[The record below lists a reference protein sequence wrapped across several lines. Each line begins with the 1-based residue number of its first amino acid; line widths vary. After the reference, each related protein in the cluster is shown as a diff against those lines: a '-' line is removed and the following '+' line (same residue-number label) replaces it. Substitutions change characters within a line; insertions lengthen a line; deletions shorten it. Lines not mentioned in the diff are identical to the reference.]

1 MNRPA
6 PSADQTLRAEPEVRR
21 EVSLQ
26 ALNTL
31 DCPCVAEQFCTL
43 SRTDE
48 ESLRQ
53 AVRWLDAQPGG
64 LILGAGS
71 NVVLAT
77 PRVPAVLHVGL
88 RGIEELTPPPGAPAD
103 ERLVRA
109 AAGEIW
115 HELVQ
120 WTLARQCYGLENL
133 ALIPG
138 TVGAAPVQNIGAYG
152 VELADRLAAVEA
164 FDRVSNTTLAMTPAD
179 CRFGYRDSI
188 FKQQPGRWL
197 ITAVQLRLSARSA
210 PQLDYGNLR
219 QELQASGHAEPSAEQ
234 VAQAVCRIRT
244 RKLPDPAVLGNA
256 GSFFKN
262 PVVAPATAASL
273 QQQWPSLPVFP
284 ASTTDGSAAV
294 KLPAGWLI
302 EQCGFKGWRQG
313 DAGVHDAHALVL
325 VNYGQA
331 SGQDIVALAGQ
342 IIASVQAT
350 FGVLLEPEPLIV
362 RDA

>member
-1 MNRPA
+1 M
-6 PSADQTLRAEPEVRR
+6 
-21 EVSLQ
+21 
-26 ALNTL
+26 
-31 DCPCVAEQFCTL
+31 
-43 SRTDE
+43 
-48 ESLRQ
+48 
-53 AVRWLDAQPGG
+53 
-64 LILGAGS
+64 
-71 NVVLAT
+71 
-77 PRVPAVLHVGL
+77 
-88 RGIEELTPPPGAPAD
+88 
-103 ERLVRA
+103 
-109 AAGEIW
+109 
-115 HELVQ
+115 
-120 WTLARQCYGLENL
+120 
-133 ALIPG
+133 
-138 TVGAAPVQNIGAYG
+138 
-152 VELADRLAAVEA
+152 
-164 FDRVSNTTLAMTPAD
+164 
-179 CRFGYRDSI
+179 
-188 FKQQPGRWL
+188 
-197 ITAVQLRLSARSA
+197 
-210 PQLDYGNLR
+210 
-219 QELQASGHAEPSAEQ
+219 
-234 VAQAVCRIRT
+234 CRIRT

-262 PVVAPATAASL
+262 PVVAPATAANL